1 MIYLTCLLLFA
12 GLLPIAYFSILTL
25 AAFLPNQ
32 RPTKQQFHRF
42 IILIPAHDEKLQIA
56 ETVIQARQQHYPK
69 SLYRVIVI
77 ADNCTDNTAELA
89 RSAGAEVIERTG
101 NPGKGQALYDAI
113 GQLESSDWD
122 AILFLDADSKLHT
135 NALNALDSRISGGS
149 KAIQLLYGISNP
161 SDTIRTKAMELGQAS
176 YNGLRPRGRS
186 RLGLSS
192 GIYGN
197 GFCLTR
203 DTLQQVPYTA
213 HSIVE
218 DIEYHVS
225 LLMKGICT
233 DFCDSASVM
242 AKMPTS
248 AEASEKQRVRWE
260 RGRLI
265 TIKNYAPPL
274 FKLVCSGEWRALDA
288 LIDILT
294 PPATMTLV
302 PLALAFILGGTAVK
316 IFVVFAVLAL
326 LIHYFIAA
334 AMYGNLANLWSV
346 MLFTPR
352 YIVWRLILLTRS
364 FINEK
369 NLGWERTDRE

>member
-12 GLLPIAYFSILTL
+12 GSLPIAYFSILTL
-25 AAFLPNQ
+25 AAFLPAQ
-32 RPTKQQFHRF
+32 RPTIQQFHRF
-42 IILIPAHDEKLQIA
+42 IILIPAHDEKLQIT
-56 ETVIQARQQHYPK
+56 ETVIQARQQRYPK

-89 RSAGAEVIERTG
+89 REAGAEVIERTG

-113 GQLESSDWD
+113 EQLEPSEWD

-203 DTLQQVPYTA
+203 QTLQQVPYTA

-218 DIEYHVS
+218 DIEYHVR

-233 DFCDSASVM
+233 EFCDSASVM

-302 PLALAFILGGTAVK
+302 PLALAFILGGVAAKVFAVL
-316 IFVVFAVLAL
+316 AVLAL
-326 LIHYFIAA
+326 LIHYFVAA

-352 YIVWRLILLTRS
+352 YIIWRLILLTRS

-369 NLGWERTDRE
+369 KLGWERTDRE